1 MTFNHGK
8 SALLVIDVQNGV
20 VLNAFEK
27 DAVVVQINK
36 AIDSARASNLPV
48 IWVQHSEEEM
58 PIGSH
63 YWEIIPELV
72 PEDHDGRVEKIHG
85 SSFLETDLANI
96 LQEHDISHLYITGAQ
111 SENCVNATTVDALER
126 GYRVSLVS
134 DAHTTDDGSVVA
146 TINGKFVESSA
157 RGEAIEVK
165 NLDQLLPLACSNLE
179 LCRSI
184 LIRRQEPFS
193 E

>member
-1 MTFNHGK
+1 VKEK

-27 DAVVVQINK
+27 DAVVRQINR
-36 AIDSARASNLPV
+36 AIDSARASDLPV

-63 YWEIIPELV
+63 YWEIIPELA
-72 PEDHDGRVEKIHG
+72 PEDHDALIEKIHG
-85 SSFLETDLANI
+85 SSF
-96 LQEHDISHLYITGAQ
+96 QEHDISHLYVTGAQ

-134 DAHTTDDGSVVA
+134 DAHTTDDESVVA
-146 TINGKFVESSA
+146 AINGKFVESSA

-165 NLDQLLPLACSNLE
+165 NLDQLLPLA
-179 LCRSI
+179 
-184 LIRRQEPFS
+184 
-193 E
+193 

>member
-1 MTFNHGK
+1 MSLNHGK
-8 SALLVIDVQNGV
+8 SALLVIDVQIGV

-36 AIDSARASNLPV
+36 AIDSARANDLPV
-48 IWVQHSEEEM
+48 IWVQHSEDDM

-85 SSFLETDLANI
+85 SSFQETDLAEI
-96 LQEHDISHLYITGAQ
+96 LQEHDISHLYVTGAQ

-134 DAHTTDDGSVVA
+134 DAHTTDDGLVVA
-146 TINGKFVESSA
+146 AINGKFVESSA

-165 NLDQLLPLACSNLE
+165 NLNQLLPLT
-179 LCRSI
+179 
-184 LIRRQEPFS
+184 
-193 E
+193 

>member
-1 MTFNHGK
+1 VKEK

-36 AIDSARASNLPV
+36 AIDSARINNLPV

-63 YWEIIPELV
+63 FWEIIPELV
-72 PEDHDGRVEKIHG
+72 PEDHDALIEKIHG
-85 SSFLETDLANI
+85 SSFKETNLADV
-96 LQEHDISHLYITGAQ
+96 LKEHEISHLYISGAQ
-111 SENCVNATTVDALER
+111 SENCVSATTVDALER
-126 GYRVSLVS
+126 GFRVTLIS

-146 TINGKFVESSA
+146 SINGKFVESGA
-157 RGEAIEVK
+157 CGHAIEVK
-165 NLDQLLPLACSNLE
+165 NLDLLLPIA
-179 LCRSI
+179 
-184 LIRRQEPFS
+184 
-193 E
+193 

>member
-72 PEDHDGRVEKIHG
+72 PEDHDGRVDKVNG
-85 SSFLETDLANI
+85 SSFEDTDLAEI
-96 LQEHDISHLYITGAQ
+96 LQEHDISHLYVTGAQ

-146 TINGKFVESSA
+146 SINGKFVEFSA

-165 NLDQLLPLACSNLE
+165 DLDELLPLG
-179 LCRSI
+179 
-184 LIRRQEPFS
+184 
-193 E
+193 

>member
-1 MTFNHGK
+1 MKEK

-20 VLNAFEK
+20 ISNAFEK
-27 DAVVVQINK
+27 DAVVLQINK
-36 AIDSARASNLPV
+36 AIDSARANDLPV
-48 IWVQHSEEEM
+48 IWVQHSEDDM

-85 SSFLETDLANI
+85 SSFQETDLAEI
-96 LQEHDISHLYITGAQ
+96 LQEHDISHLYVTGAQ

-134 DAHTTDDGSVVA
+134 DAHTTDDGTVVA
-146 TINGKFVESSA
+146 SINGKFVESSA

-165 NLDQLLPLACSNLE
+165 NLDQLLPLT
-179 LCRSI
+179 
-184 LIRRQEPFS
+184 
-193 E
+193 

>member
-1 MTFNHGK
+1 MSLNHDK

-36 AIDSARASNLPV
+36 AIDSARANDLPV

-58 PIGSH
+58 PIGSD
-63 YWEIIPELV
+63 YWQIIPELV
-72 PEDHDGRVEKIHG
+72 PEDHDALIEKIHG
-85 SSFLETDLANI
+85 SSFVETDLAEI
-96 LQEHDISHLYITGAQ
+96 LQEHDISHLYVTGAQ
-111 SENCVNATTVDALER
+111 SENCVHATTVDALKR

-134 DAHTTDDGSVVA
+134 DAHTTDDGTVVA
-146 TINGKFVESSA
+146 SINGKFVESSA

-165 NLDQLLPLACSNLE
+165 NLDQLLPLV
-179 LCRSI
+179 
-184 LIRRQEPFS
+184 
-193 E
+193 